1 MHCAVSSVRS
11 LLFDEWSEAQ
21 VAHMSAI
28 GNLRFNAHHEAT
40 LEVADRIQADAAPEA
55 RAAFVRAKYVERRWH
70 SDTPRVCTM
79 HAPEGGELMSSP
91 DAAAASSPVD
101 AVAPDAA
108 SAQPQQPSRRAGA
121 VHCTAVGACVHL

>member
-1 MHCAVSSVRS
+1 
-11 LLFDEWSEAQ
+11 
-21 VAHMSAI
+21 MSAI

-79 HAPEGGELMSSP
+79 HAPEGGETRGQSGRSGGQL
-91 DAAAASSPVD
+91 ARGG
-101 AVAPDAA
+101 
-108 SAQPQQPSRRAGA
+108 RR
-121 VHCTAVGACVHL
+121 T